1 MRGAIYSR
9 VSTLDQDYNRQTN
22 ELKEYAKYMSI
33 EITHVFEEKESGFND
48 DRPEFA
54 KLKELTK
61 DDIDIVLVWELSR
74 LSRRSLYLQQQIEHF
89 TKKGICVYAKKENLR
104 TLDENG
110 EEDRNTKFIIGI
122 IAMIAEQEV
131 ATLKSRSISSKRN
144 KILKE
149 GNSYTYKAPYGYDYS
164 TETKRLSINEEEAKT
179 VRRVIELSANGY
191 SSARIA
197 LMLNAENIPTRS
209 KTKIWTMGTINSMLT
224 NPVYKGEA
232 EYMLKGTEP
241 KKGKR
246 YKRPIEV
253 AIVKTPAIVSA
264 ELYDLSREKMKGRA
278 FRSKSTGVKHFQLLR
293 GLIYC
298 PYCKIKYTYEGG
310 RDLYVCHDKHMKSK
324 NKPACFS
331 KAIKATRIEK
341 IVWELVKGLF
351 SQEFAIDKAQ
361 EQEEPLRQEIEAR
374 QKLLMGIEEKLADL
388 TAQANAI
395 VNAAIDIK
403 REMPNMPDLYINK
416 IREAASLDKESKK
429 YQYEKDRLN
438 KLILSC
444 ESKIEAINSLS
455 NEKVL
460 VDSITDDMERYEL
473 IHKVI
478 DHIIIYGEDSA
489 YSLVV
494 VTFKTGQEVYIGY
507 KSKGYQYYTIFY
519 PSQSVWVDTE
529 KRLGCIMTMKD
540 SKSLELSLET
550 VTKEYSI
557 TAFVKMF
564 DIPKNRRYYENQ

>member
-22 ELKEYAKYMSI
+22 ELKEYAKYFGI

-104 TLDENG
+104 TLDENE

-131 ATLKSRSISSKRN
+131 ATLKARSISSKKN

-179 VRRVIELSANGY
+179 VRRVIGLSANGY

-197 LMLNAENIPTRS
+197 LMLNAEHIPTRS
-209 KTKIWTMGTINSMLT
+209 KTKIWTMGTINSMLS

-310 RDLYVCHDKHMKSK
+310 RDLYVCHDNHKKAK
-324 NKPACFS
+324 NKPDCFS

-351 SQEFAIDKAQ
+351 SQEFAIGKAQ
-361 EQEEPLRQEIEAR
+361 EQEEPLRNEIEVHKR
-374 QKLLMGIEEKLADL
+374 LLMGIEEKLNDL

-429 YQYEKDRLN
+429 HQYERERLN

-444 ESKIEAINSLS
+444 ENKIKAINSLS

-460 VDSITDDMERYEL
+460 VDGITDEMERYEL

-478 DHIIIYGEDSA
+478 DHMVIYGEDAA

-519 PSQSVWVDTE
+519 PSQGVWFDAE
-529 KRLGCIMTMKD
+529 KRMGYM
-540 SKSLELSLET
+540 ET
-550 VTKEYSI
+550 LNESNPLKFSWGFNAKEYSV
-557 TAFVKMF
+557 TDFVNLL
-564 DIPKNRRYYENQ
+564 DVPENRYYYEN

>member
-22 ELKEYAKYMSI
+22 ELKEYAKYMGI

-74 LSRRSLYLQQQIEHF
+74 LSRRSLYLQQQIEYF

-104 TLDENG
+104 TLDEKG

-131 ATLKSRSISSKRN
+131 ATFKARSLSSKKN

-164 TETKRLSINEEEAKT
+164 TKTKKLSINEEEAKT

-197 LMLNAENIPTRS
+197 LILNAENIPTRS

-264 ELYDLSREKMKGRA
+264 ELYDLSKEKMKGRA
-278 FRSKSTGVKHFQLLR
+278 IRSKSTGVKHFQLLR

-331 KAIKATRIEK
+331 KAIKAARIEK
-341 IVWELVKGLF
+341 IVWELVKLLF
-351 SQEFAIDKAQ
+351 SQELATGKAQ
-361 EQEEPLRQEIEAR
+361 EQEEPLRQEIEAHK
-374 QKLLMGIEEKLADL
+374 KLLMGIEEKLNDL

-444 ESKIEAINSLS
+444 ENKIKAINSLS

-478 DHIIIYGEDSA
+478 DHMIIYGEDSA

-529 KRLGCIMTMKD
+529 KRLGCIMTMKAP
-540 SKSLELSLET
+540 KSLELLLET
-550 VTKEYSI
+550 ITKEYSI
-557 TAFVKMF
+557 TDFIKMF
-564 DIPKNRRYYENQ
+564 DIPKNRHYYENH